1 MGKKLN
7 SALYDS
13 LSYFHLFQSLCITP
27 VNKEGSHNFLH
38 HSCSPQVPNALIA
51 KINWQLKKLNDI
63 NVDFVFLENHFIP
76 VLIKYLFRFL
86 GEIFDEWRYDVLVMQ
101 VSTAGWNDETINA
114 WNWSTDWTE
123 WFRVR
128 IWWHFRLFS
137 THRYSAR
144 TCIL

>member
-1 MGKKLN
+1 
-7 SALYDS
+7 
-13 LSYFHLFQSLCITP
+13 
-27 VNKEGSHNFLH
+27 
-38 HSCSPQVPNALIA
+38 
-51 KINWQLKKLNDI
+51 LNDI

-86 GEIFDEWRYDVLVMQ
+86 GEIFDQWRYDVLVMQ